1 MSLLVTEVFHSI
13 QGESTWAGLPC
24 GFVRLSGC
32 NLRCRYC
39 DTPYAYEPGD
49 LMQIPDILKQ
59 LDRFDCPHVT
69 VTGGEPLLQKDTSLL
84 ISRLLQKGYHVSL
97 ETNGSQDIGSVDPLC
112 TKVMD
117 LKCPSS
123 GMQSHN
129 RMANLRLLGHLD
141 QVKFVIADHEDY
153 QFALNMAGRLT
164 SHIQHDRVLFSPVH
178 GHLPAREL
186 AQWMLRDRARARL
199 QIQLHRYLWPDET
212 RGV

>member
-1 MSLLVTEVFHSI
+1 MPLLVTEVFHSI
-13 QGESTWAGLPC
+13 QGESTWTGLPC

-39 DTPYAYEPGD
+39 DTQYALEPGD
-49 LMQIPDILKQ
+49 LMQIADILKQ
-59 LDRFDCPHVT
+59 VKEFDCTHVT
-69 VTGGEPLLQKDTSLL
+69 VTGGEPLLQPEAPVL

-112 TKVMD
+112 IKVMD

-129 RMANLRLLGHLD
+129 RMANLKLLGPLD
-141 QVKFVIADHEDY
+141 QVKFVIAGHEDY
-153 QFALNMAGRLT
+153 QFALMMASRLT
-164 SHIQHDRVLFSPVH
+164 NHIQPDRILFSPAH
-178 GHLPAREL
+178 GHLPAQDL
-186 AQWMLRDRARARL
+186 ARWMLRDRARARL
-199 QIQLHRYLWPDET
+199 QIQLHRYLWPDEN